1 MKTLIA
7 RGMNALLTIA
17 AGGLFLAAPT
27 GSWAQQKF
35 TYSFKDPGGLS
46 KYTQQH
52 VLDVG
57 DVAGHQIRVASL
69 QTKYTNEAPA
79 YDGVK
84 VVESMAWL
92 ASDYIGASGRFTT
105 YGILQMANGDKIVT
119 RGEGLS
125 QTSIGADGGRRTSF
139 STVTTLTGGTGRFAT
154 IRGTLRGSGVTD
166 FKTGTSGNVTGGE
179 YWFEK

>member
-1 MKTLIA
+1 
-7 RGMNALLTIA
+7 
-17 AGGLFLAAPT
+17 
-27 GSWAQQKF
+27 
-35 TYSFKDPGGLS
+35 
-46 KYTQQH
+46 

-84 VVESMAWL
+84 VVEGMAWL

-119 RGEGLS
+119 HAEGLS

-139 STVTTLTGGTGRFAT
+139 STVTKLTGGYRQV
-154 IRGTLRGSGVTD
+154 RYDSGHL
-166 FKTGTSGNVTGGE
+166 KRQRSHGL
-179 YWFEK
+179 

>member
-1 MKTLIA
+1 MKTLTE
-7 RGMNALLTIA
+7 RGMSVLFTIA
-17 AGGLFLAAPT
+17 AGSLLLIGPT
-27 GSWAQQKF
+27 DSWAQQKF
-35 TYSFKDPGGLS
+35 KYAFKDPGGLT

-52 VLDVG
+52 VIDVG

-69 QTKYTNEAPA
+69 QTKYTGEAPE

-84 VVESMAWL
+84 VVEGMGWL

-105 YGILQMANGDKIVT
+105 YGISQMANGDKIFT
-119 RGEGLS
+119 RAEGLS
-125 QTSIGADGGRRTSF
+125 QTSVGADGGKRTSF
-139 STVTTLTGGTGRFAT
+139 TTVTTLTGGTGKFAT

-166 FKTGTSGNVTGGE
+166 FKTGTSGNVTEGE

>member
-1 MKTLIA
+1 MKTLTA
-7 RGMNALLTIA
+7 RGTKVLLTIA
-17 AGGLFLAAPT
+17 ASSLLLVAPM

-35 TYSFKDPGGLS
+35 KYSFKDPGGLT

-57 DVAGHQIRVASL
+57 DVAGHQIRIATL
-69 QTKYTNEAPA
+69 QTKYTNEAPE

-84 VVESMAWL
+84 VVESTGWL
-92 ASDYIGASGRFTT
+92 ASDYIGASGRFTS
-105 YGILQMANGDKIVT
+105 YGVAQMANGDKIFS
-119 RGEGLS
+119 RAEGLS

-139 STVTTLTGGTGRFAT
+139 STVTTLTGGTGKFAT
-154 IRGTLRGSGVTD
+154 IRGTIRGSGITD
-166 FKTGTSGNVTGGE
+166 FKTGTTGNPSEGE